1 MKPCVLIPIFD
12 HGDTIAEVVD
22 SLAHLDLP
30 CLIVDDGSGEATR
43 LELDRL
49 ATQYDWVTVEHL
61 PTNRGRGVAL
71 RRGWELA
78 HERGLTHAVQ
88 VDADCQHDTS
98 DIPRF
103 LEAAAKD
110 PEALILGDP
119 IFDDSAPWIRVQG
132 RKLSQWC
139 VWLETASFCIHDPLC
154 GFRCF
159 PIERTLRVLDR
170 ITLGDRMDFDP
181 EIAVHLVWDGA
192 AVINVPTRVTYR
204 EGGISHFDFVS
215 DNYLMVRAHTQLI
228 LGAATR
234 AFRAGRF
241 LTDAGRKSHDR

>member
-1 MKPCVLIPIFD
+1 LRPCVLIPIFD
-12 HGDTIAEVVD
+12 HGDTIGEVVD
-22 SLAHLDLP
+22 SLADLGLP
-30 CLIVDDGSGEATR
+30 CFIVDDGSGPATR
-43 LELDRL
+43 SQVDRL
-49 ATQYDWVTVEHL
+49 ETRYDWVVVEHL
-61 PTNRGRGVAL
+61 PRNQGRGVAL
-71 RRGWELA
+71 RRGWALA
-78 HERGLTHAVQ
+78 ASHGMTHAVQ
-88 VDADCQHDTS
+88 VDADCQHDTR

-139 VWLETASFCIHDPLC
+139 VWLETASFGIHDPLC

-159 PIERTLRVLDR
+159 PIERTLRVLER
-170 ITLGDRMDFDP
+170 VSVGDRMDFDP

-204 EGGISHFDFVS
+204 EGGISHFDFIS

-228 LGAATR
+228 LGAAAR
-234 AFRAGRF
+234 AIGAGR
-241 LTDAGRKSHDR
+241 LLSDAGRRSEDR